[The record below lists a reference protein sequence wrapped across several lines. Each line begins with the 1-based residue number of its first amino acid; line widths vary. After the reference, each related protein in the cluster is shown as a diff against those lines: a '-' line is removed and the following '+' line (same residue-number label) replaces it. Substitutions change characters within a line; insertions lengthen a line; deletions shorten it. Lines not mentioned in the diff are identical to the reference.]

1 MSSSQRERDDRYDA
15 AADFG
20 VPDLADVV
28 PPGGRV
34 DEDTVTLHSDYFDTA
49 DRDLRAHHVSVRR
62 RSGDIGA
69 GWRLRVPG
77 HKAHTDIRVPPTT
90 GDAVPDELATLV
102 SGVALGKPVH
112 PVATIATARR
122 RHRILDADGNLLAE
136 IADDTVRSTAAAAC
150 AGDAAIAENWREV
163 GVELGAAGDRA
174 LLRTIGTRLTR
185 AGARPSRHSSKLSR
199 ALAPHGPGTGDSGTS
214 GVDPVR
220 TSLTAYL
227 DTQAQ
232 EIIAG
237 DVQLRRGLDP
247 IHPTRVGIRRFRS
260 TLRVFQNLLD
270 PDAGARLDEE
280 LSWYAGVLGEI
291 RDREVQRA
299 RFVAAVTDLPDE
311 LVLGPVAARIESDL
325 LAEQLRYRAE
335 AMTTLDTNRYRA
347 ILADLARWRTA
358 PPLTDD
364 AHSGA
369 TVLKK
374 AARKAGRK
382 ADKRLAAALDDGD
395 DEGLHRARKAAKRAR
410 YAAELTRG
418 IAGKKKGKKKVAEYK
433 KIQQVLGD
441 HQDSVV
447 ALGTL
452 RALGARAGTTE
463 GENGFTFGLLY
474 GLELQ
479 AAQRAREDAAQLA
492 G

>member
-1 MSSSQRERDDRYDA
+1 MSSTQRDRDDRYDA
-15 AADFG
+15 NADFG
-20 VPDLADVV
+20 MPDLAGVV

-34 DEDTVTLHSDYFDTA
+34 DEDPVTVHSDYFDTA
-49 DRDLRAHHVSVRR
+49 DRDLRAHRVSLRR
-62 RSGDIGA
+62 RSGNIGA

-77 HKAHTDIRVPPTT
+77 HKAHTDIRMPLTT
-90 GDAVPDELATLV
+90 GDALPDELATLV

-112 PVATIATARR
+112 PVATISTARR

-136 IADDTVRSTAAAAC
+136 IADDTVRSTVAGGC
-150 AGDAAIAENWREV
+150 AGDAAIAGKWREV

-174 LLRTIGTRLTR
+174 LLRAIGTRLTR
-185 AGARPSRHSSKLSR
+185 AGARPARHSSKLSR
-199 ALAPHGPGTGDSGTS
+199 ALAPHGTGDSGTS
-214 GVDPVR
+214 GVDPVQK
-220 TSLTAYL
+220 SLTAYL
-227 DTQAQ
+227 DTQVQ

-260 TLRVFQNLLD
+260 TLRVFKNLLD
-270 PDAGARLDEE
+270 PDAAARLDEE
-280 LSWYAGVLGEI
+280 LSWYAGVLGEV

-335 AMTTLDTNRYRA
+335 VMATLDTERYRA
-347 ILADLARWRTA
+347 ILADLARWRSA

-364 AHSGA
+364 ARSGA

-374 AARKAGRK
+374 AARKATRK

-418 IAGKKKGKKKVAEYK
+418 IVGKKKGKKKVAQYK

-447 ALGTL
+447 ALGPL
-452 RALGARAGTTE
+452 RTLGARAGTTE

-492 G
+492 S